1 MERGETRRK
10 MPMKKD
16 NRKLEGRT
24 ALVTGAGKRLGA
36 AIARALHAEG
46 MNLLLHYN
54 KSEQDAVAL
63 CRELNTL
70 RKDSAAAAQADLANT
85 QGLDSLVKAAL
96 QWDGLHVLVNNAS
109 SFKPTPL
116 GSVGEDDWEELMA
129 SNLKA
134 PFFLSQ
140 AAAVHLKKNHGC
152 IVNMVDIHAR
162 RPLKDHTVYCAA
174 KAGLAMLT
182 LSLAKELGPEIRVNG
197 VAPGPVLWPE
207 QGLDAATKKAILEA
221 TALKR
226 KGSPEDVAGAVIYL
240 VRDAEYVTGQIL
252 AIDGG
257 RSIGW

>member
-1 MERGETRRK
+1 M
-10 MPMKKD
+10 MPVKKD

-24 ALVTGAGKRLGA
+24 ALVTGAAKRLGA
-36 AIARALHAEG
+36 STARRLHAEG

-54 KSEQDAVAL
+54 KSEAEAVKL
-63 CRELNTL
+63 CDELNRL
-70 RKDSAAAAQADLANT
+70 RKDSAAVAQADLGNI

-96 QWDGLHVLVNNAS
+96 QWDGLDVLVNNAS
-109 SFKPTPL
+109 SFRTTPL
-116 GSVGEDDWEELMA
+116 GSVVEDDWDELMA

-140 AAAVHLKKNHGC
+140 AAAVHLKKNHGS

-162 RPLKDHTVYCAA
+162 RPLKDYTVYCAA

-197 VAPGPVLWPE
+197 VSPGPVLWPE
-207 QGLDAATKKAILEA
+207 AGLDAAAKKAILEA

-226 KGSPEDVAGAVIYL
+226 KGSPEDVAGAVLYL

-257 RSIGW
+257 RSLGW